1 MRWNKV
7 AVISLLL
14 VSLLLTLP
22 FVSAQGPG
30 PSVGD
35 VWDTILEIGSLGFL
49 CERGWF
55 GLGPCDYENNLV
67 ALMRVLIGILTFA
80 LFYMGASAVP
90 GLREQRNIAITVSI
104 ILAIISVIFI
114 PNAILKVIGA
124 AYATVVA
131 VIMIGAPVAGGFLLY
146 RSMSD
151 QHWVVKVM
159 VLVILLIIL
168 TLVKA
173 AAGGLIS

>member
-1 MRWNKV
+1 MRWTKV
-7 AVISLLL
+7 GVISLLL
-14 VSLLLTLP
+14 VSLLLVN
-22 FVSAQGPG
+22 FVTASPPETSA
-30 PSVGD
+30 
-35 VWDTILEIGSLGFL
+35 WDTILEVGSLGFL

-55 GLGPCDYENNLV
+55 GLGSCDYENNLV

-80 LFYMGASAVP
+80 LFYMGATQVP
-90 GLREQRNIAITVSI
+90 GLKEQRNIAITVSI

-114 PNAILKVIGA
+114 PNAILKGIGA
-124 AYATVVA
+124 AYATLVA
-131 VIMIGAPVAGGFLLY
+131 VIMIGAPVAGGFILY

-151 QHWVVKVM
+151 QHWVVKVI

-173 AAGGLIS
+173 AAGGLIP